1 MKKIT
6 IFLFTILFVSCS
18 KTDSPEEIATTQTA
32 VVSPVSFKIIPTV
45 GRLGGYANF
54 QAGEIIEYGLNITDE
69 DKAAG
74 ITYLIFP
81 EGEDQTKHQVRN
93 SDYILGNKDLTDLT
107 LSSNATGSFVLTE
120 KQLVFK
126 IKIKSPGTFIL
137 EFKLQK
143 LVNGAKLGE
152 PITQNILFSAVSFEA
167 STNYGRSSSGN
178 GYECDYHEDRQFYF
192 SIEDGNQSNDN
203 FLTETQSFTYNYVTE
218 YNYSG
223 LGGFSGDLKTS
234 LNIFSPT
241 RSGRCCIDG
250 VRQSIIN
257 KITINRKNIVG
268 GSNYPITYYNIPVTQ
283 EYDNL

>member
-6 IFLFTILFVSCS
+6 IALFTILFASCS
-18 KTDSPEEIATTQTA
+18 KNDSPEEIATSQTA
-32 VVSPVSFKIIPTV
+32 AVSPVSFKITPTL
-45 GRLGGYANF
+45 GRMGGYANF

-69 DKAAG
+69 DKTAG
-74 ITYLIFP
+74 ITYLVLP

-93 SDYILGNKDLTDLT
+93 SDYILGNKDLTELT
-107 LSSNATGSFVLTE
+107 LSSNAIGNFVLTQ

-126 IKIKSPGTFIL
+126 IKIKNPGTFIL
-137 EFKLQK
+137 VFKLQK
-143 LVNGAKLGE
+143 LINGEKIGE
-152 PITQNILFSAVSFEA
+152 PIIENVLFSAVSFEA
-167 STNYGRSSSGN
+167 STNFGRSSSGN
-178 GYECDYHEDRQFYF
+178 GYECNYHEDRLFYF
-192 SIEDGNQSNDN
+192 SVDDGNQTNDN

-223 LGGFSGDLKTS
+223 LGGFSSDLKTS

-257 KITINRKNIVG
+257 KITINRKTIVG
-268 GSNYPITYYNIPVTQ
+268 GFNYPITYYNIPVTQ